1 MGYSPWGQKEL
12 DMTRDTQ
19 CLNMSWLG
27 LIYVFR
33 GFVFVEV
40 ELVYSALLDHIHIH
54 THIYCFSGSFP
65 LQVITSF

>member
-40 ELVYSALLDHIHIH
+40 
-54 THIYCFSGSFP
+54 
-65 LQVITSF
+65 